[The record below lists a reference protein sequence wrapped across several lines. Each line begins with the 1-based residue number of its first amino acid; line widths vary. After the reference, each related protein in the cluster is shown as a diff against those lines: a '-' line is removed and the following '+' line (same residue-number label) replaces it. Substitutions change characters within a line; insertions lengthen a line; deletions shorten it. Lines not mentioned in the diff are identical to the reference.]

1 MGAAVR
7 ASSCCDSTAL
17 LSQPLAMAHR
27 ITQSPNNERVD
38 APAAWLV
45 DHVDLLP
52 RGLPILDVAAG
63 AGRHALYLASRGWTV
78 HAIDRDAARLAGLDA
93 AACAADLPITVEV
106 QDLETGAPSLPPR
119 AYGGVVVFNYLHR
132 PLMPAIV
139 DAVADGGVLI
149 YETFTIGQAA
159 RGRPTNPAFL
169 LHPGEL
175 PRLAAPLVVEHW
187 REGDVD
193 GRLVASIVAVRR

>member
-1 MGAAVR
+1 M
-7 ASSCCDSTAL
+7 
-17 LSQPLAMAHR
+17 
-27 ITQSPNNERVD
+27 D

-45 DHVDLLP
+45 DHLDLLP
-52 RGLPILDVAAG
+52 RGLPILDVACG
-63 AGRHALYLASRGWTV
+63 AGRHALHLAGRGWTV
-78 HAIDRDAARLAGLDA
+78 HAIDRDADTLRALGA
-93 AACAADLPITVEV
+93 AACAANLPITVEV
-106 QDLETGAPSLPPR
+106 QDLETGAPSLAPR

-139 DAVADGGVLI
+139 DAVAAGGVLI

-175 PRLAAPLVVEHW
+175 PRLVAPLDVQHW

-193 GRLVASIVAVRR
+193 GRLLASIVAVRR